1 LLKKYSCCG
10 DYLFENFC
18 HVEVRKIMLK
28 SPPFWLMTVF
38 SGSRVWWLLRCH
50 FENSTICISC
60 HFVQFTSLCLEGYI
74 DIDGE
79 DWYGLQTTNLKNLG
93 YTFQDVQT
101 VISMA
106 ALNNFE
112 GNKKLLPGNCFVVI
126 QRLISYISLHL
137 ASTASSVHPD
147 SESREERQS
156 FLSVMLNHG

>member
-1 LLKKYSCCG
+1 
-10 DYLFENFC
+10 
-18 HVEVRKIMLK
+18 
-28 SPPFWLMTVF
+28 
-38 SGSRVWWLLRCH
+38 
-50 FENSTICISC
+50 
-60 HFVQFTSLCLEGYI
+60 LEGYI

-79 DWYGLQTTNLKNLG
+79 DWHGLQTTNLKNLG

-112 GNKKLLPGNCFVVI
+112 ENKKLLPGNCFVVI

-156 FLSVMLNHG
+156 FLSVMLNQG